1 MSIVDRIKNF
11 FSNETPNQVTVDDP
25 LLQALLNNEVI
36 TRDKALTV
44 PAVSSA
50 VDLISSMIASTP
62 VKLYKYKGDKLEEV
76 KGDTRTSLLNRDTG
90 DTLDAYQMKKA
101 MVTDYLL
108 GKGGY
113 AFIRHARNEI
123 VGLYYVKDI
132 NVQPLENVDPIYKYV
147 NFIIGTKTYK
157 NYELV
162 KLLRNTKNGAS
173 GKGTLEEVS
182 KLLETAFST
191 LVYQLGLVKTG
202 GNKKGFLLAE
212 KKIGAEEIAAL
223 KTAWHNL
230 YGNSTENIV
239 ILNNGLKFQESSNS
253 SVEMQLNQSK
263 KTLTDDINS
272 VFHITPNDF
281 NKTFKEAIYPIIKA
295 FENAL
300 NSTLLLE
307 REKGKMFFEFDVKEL
322 IRANAKD
329 EAETLEKYD
338 KMGVLT
344 KNEIRRLLNRNSIE
358 GLDVINIGLGSV
370 LYDVNTQT
378 YYTPNTNEVFTGNED
393 KGGNEDGVQV
403 PEESNQE

>member
-1 MSIVDRIKNF
+1 MTD
-11 FSNETPNQVTVDDP
+11 
-25 LLQALLNNEVI
+25 
-36 TRDKALTV
+36 
-44 PAVSSA
+44 
-50 VDLISSMIASTP
+50 
-62 VKLYKYKGDKLEEV
+62 
-76 KGDTRTSLLNRDTG
+76 SLW
-90 DTLDAYQMKKA
+90 
-101 MVTDYLL
+101 
-108 GKGGY
+108 Y
-113 AFIRHARNEI
+113 A
-123 VGLYYVKDI
+123 
-132 NVQPLENVDPIYKYV
+132 Q
-147 NFIIGTKTYK
+147 
-157 NYELV
+157 
-162 KLLRNTKNGAS
+162 
-173 GKGTLEEVS
+173 
-182 KLLETAFST
+182 
-191 LVYQLGLVKTG
+191 
-202 GNKKGFLLAE
+202 
-212 KKIGAEEIAAL
+212 
-223 KTAWHNL
+223 
-230 YGNSTENIV
+230 
-239 ILNNGLKFQESSNS
+239 NS

-307 REKGKMFFEFDVKEL
+307 KEKGKMFFEFDVKEL

-370 LYDVNTQT
+370 LYDVNNQT